1 MVDFITFQSLAQLH
15 LLYTSLSHVLSRKK
29 FLKCII
35 IIVLSIEYEW
45 LDIYKYIHV
54 YGKRLVFLS
63 NVLKLHLDKQENMHF
78 KHCWYAKEHFK
89 GVFFFTY
96 KWSYFKNILR
106 ICNKNT
112 HVYGYTKH
120 ISIMQIQRVI
130 LRGIS
135 YVNITR
141 FNFNRSYDDRGVQ

>member
-15 LLYTSLSHVLSRKK
+15 LLYTTLSHVLSRKK
-29 FLKCII
+29 ILKCII
-35 IIVLSIEYEW
+35 INVLSIEYEW

-89 GVFFFTY
+89 GVFFFLHINEVISKTFWEY
-96 KWSYFKNILR
+96 VIKILMYMVIQNIFL
-106 ICNKNT
+106 
-112 HVYGYTKH
+112 
-120 ISIMQIQRVI
+120 
-130 LRGIS
+130 
-135 YVNITR
+135 
-141 FNFNRSYDDRGVQ
+141 